1 MNVLTKT
8 EFATAHGVSRSA
20 ITQAVKRGALAETPQ
35 GKINLHHPTTVEWA
49 RIHTP
54 KGNLEAI
61 YTAVK
66 VGKKFKEVADNAKK
80 ATKAVGAEKRAA
92 EIAVRQSEKKRV
104 KAAKETEALR
114 AELDENTA
122 AGESVFNA
130 LSGGDGIPLPPLE
143 DIDPK
148 DIWRYPKASLDK
160 LRIFEVARKTQQ
172 DREQKRGDLIPREL
186 VTSLFS
192 KLHAVDS
199 NEWRTLEERLI
210 PTLCSV
216 AGFADDDPRVLKIQK
231 AINKETTHIL
241 RHTQRLIDTFLA
253 THAE

>member
-20 ITQAVKRGALAETPQ
+20 ITQAVKRGALAETSE

-61 YTAVK
+61 YAAVK
-66 VGKKFKEVADNAKK
+66 VGKKFKEVADDAKK

-92 EIAVRQSEKKRV
+92 ESAARQSEKKRA
-104 KAAKETEALR
+104 KATKETEALQ
-114 AELDENTA
+114 AKLDENTA
-122 AGESVFNA
+122 AGESAYSA
-130 LSGGDGIPLPPLE
+130 LAGGEGVPLPPLE

-148 DIWRYPKASLDK
+148 DLWRYPKASLDK
-160 LRIFEVARKTQQ
+160 LRIFEVARKTKQ

-186 VTSLFS
+186 VASLFS
-192 KLHAVDS
+192 KIQAIDS
-199 NEWRTLEERLI
+199 GEWRTLEERLI

-216 AGFADDDPRVLKIQK
+216 AGLADDDPRMLKIQK
-231 AINKETTHIL
+231 AINKETTRIL
-241 RHTQRLIDTFLA
+241 RHTQLLVDKFLVA
-253 THAE
+253 HAE